1 MHDFL
6 RILLTHALVLRNSNH
21 ENLHFLR
28 LVQYS
33 EKDQLDS
40 EQNEIELD
48 DGQKEK
54 TPEPLDLNE
63 LEAEGEST
71 YFPVKIETQ
80 KAENVH
86 EDKDTT
92 GSPPPPLENA
102 APPPLDQI
110 Q

>member
-6 RILLTHALVLRNSNH
+6 RTLLIQILVLRNSNH
-21 ENLHFLR
+21 ENLHFSTLG
-28 LVQYS
+28 QYS

-71 YFPVKIETQ
+71 YFPVKIETE
-80 KAENVH
+80 KAKNR
-86 EDKDTT
+86 
-92 GSPPPPLENA
+92 
-102 APPPLDQI
+102 
-110 Q
+110 